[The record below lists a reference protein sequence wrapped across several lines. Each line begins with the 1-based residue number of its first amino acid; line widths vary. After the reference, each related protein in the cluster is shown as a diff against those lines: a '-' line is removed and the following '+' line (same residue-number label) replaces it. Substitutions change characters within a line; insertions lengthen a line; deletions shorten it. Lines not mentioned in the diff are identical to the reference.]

1 MIYMYTLSSVAA
13 KPASLFPRNLPS
25 VFTYTDARAAGLS
38 AERLYRY
45 RDEGRLEQVGRGLYR
60 LADAPPVDQNL
71 IEIAYRIPQGTL
83 CLVTALARHGLIDQI
98 PNRIDVAVP
107 RGSRIPSL
115 QLPAAIH
122 VFARETY
129 SLGRQT
135 LPIGAG
141 LATGLYSAERS
152 LIDVIRLRHRE
163 GPEIAWEALRRWL
176 RRRGAKPVALIE
188 MARSFHGAE
197 RAVRHALEVV
207 L

>member
-1 MIYMYTLSSVAA
+1 MAT
-13 KPASLFPRNLPS
+13 KPASPLPRTLPP

-45 RDEGRLEQVGRGLYR
+45 RDEGHLEQVGRGLYR
-60 LADAPPVDQNL
+60 LADAPPIDHNL

-83 CLVTALARHGLIDQI
+83 CLVTALARHGLTDHI

-107 RGSRIPSL
+107 RGTRIPSL
-115 QLPAAIH
+115 QSPAAIH

-135 LPIGAG
+135 IQIGDS
-141 LATGLYSAERS
+141 LAIGLYSAERS

-163 GPEIAWEALRRWL
+163 GPEIAWESLRCWL
-176 RRRGAKPVALIE
+176 RRRGAKPAALIE

-197 RAVRHALEVV
+197 RAVRRALEVV